1 MSYKL
6 TPTAADNFDEL
17 KRFVNDQLLK
27 ISNQLNKP
35 EQSSSTST
43 STQIRA
49 LVESASDSNVFTD
62 SDHAKLN
69 GVEIAATADQSGS
82 EIRAAVESASDSNA
96 FTDADHSKLDGVE
109 NGATADQT
117 AHEIKTAYE
126 SNSNTNAY
134 TDADH
139 TKLDGI
145 ENAATAD
152 QSSSEIKTAYESN
165 SNTNAYTDAEKTKV
179 SNSTTVTTGT
189 WTPAFSVPAGTLSYS
204 HQSGHWTKLG
214 DILFIS
220 GKIQVSSYSLS
231 GNAATLQIT
240 GLPQSMKSGHEG
252 IFSFHYEGFSSLY
265 AGLTGYADGSVINVR
280 EQNSTGTENVRLTSS
295 SLVKFTG
302 FYRV

>member
-35 EQSSSTST
+35 EQSSSTLT

-49 LVESASDSNVFTD
+49 AVESASDSNVFTD
-62 SDHAKLN
+62 ADHAKLN
-69 GVEIAATADQSGS
+69 GVEIAATADQS
-82 EIRAAVESASDSNA
+82 D
-96 FTDADHSKLDGVE
+96 
-109 NGATADQT
+109 
-117 AHEIKTAYE
+117 
-126 SNSNTNAY
+126 
-134 TDADH
+134 
-139 TKLDGI
+139 
-145 ENAATAD
+145 
-152 QSSSEIKTAYESN
+152 SEIKTAYESN
-165 SNTNAYTDAEKTKV
+165 SNTNAFTDAEKTKV

-204 HQSGHWTKLG
+204 HQSGHWTKVG

-240 GLPQSMKSGHEG
+240 GLPQSIKSGHQG
-252 IFSFHYEGFSSLY
+252 IFSFHYESFSSLY
-265 AGLTGYADGSVINVR
+265 AGLTGYADGSVIVVR
-280 EQNSTGTENVRLTSS
+280 EQNATGTENVRLTSS

-302 FYRV
+302 YYRV